1 VSILIKGITLNG
13 QRKDILIQGRTIQ
26 RIADSIEFPADTLI
40 SGERKAA
47 IPSFIN
53 GHTHAAMTLLRGYAD
68 DMHLQEWLEKK
79 IWVAEAHM
87 TEQDVYCGAKLACLE
102 MIKTGTTF
110 FNDMYWF
117 WKGTARAVQ
126 EMGIRA
132 AISAVFI
139 DFFDKQKAREQIQ
152 LNMKLFEESGEF
164 SDRITFTLGPHAIYT
179 VSEESLK
186 WAVDFARA
194 NKLLI
199 HIHLSE
205 TQREV
210 EDCIREKGMRPTEY
224 LEKIG
229 FLGPNVIACHGVY
242 LNHKEIVLLKKY
254 DVKVVHNPISN
265 MKLAVG
271 RAFPYARLKTA
282 GITISLGTDGC
293 SSNNNLD
300 MLESMKFASLL
311 QKYHH
316 KNTTALPARE
326 AFQMATI
333 NGAKAFGLN
342 CGEIKEGTLADIAL
356 IDLQRPELTPHFDLY
371 SDLTYSGNGSCV
383 DTLICDGK
391 LLMVNR
397 RVEDEEVILEDARRC
412 AFDLIRRASKS
423 NG

>member
-1 VSILIKGITLNG
+1 MSILIKGITLNG
-13 QRKDILIQGRTIQ
+13 QRKDILIQGSIIQ
-26 RIADSIEFPADTLI
+26 EVADSIELPADTRI
-40 SGERKAA
+40 SGEGKAA

-87 TEQDVYCGAKLACLE
+87 TEQDIYCGARLACLE

-117 WKGTARAVQ
+117 WRGTARAVQ

-139 DFFDKQKAREQIQ
+139 DFFDKQKAKEQIQ
-152 LNMKLFEESGEF
+152 LNMRLFEESGKF
-164 SDRITFTLGPHAIYT
+164 GDRITFTLGPHAIYT

-186 WAVDFARA
+186 WAFDFARA
-194 NKLLI
+194 NGLLI

-205 TQREV
+205 TQKEV
-210 EDCIREKGMRPTEY
+210 EDCIRAKGIRPTEY
-224 LEKIG
+224 LKQIG

-242 LNHKEIVLLKKY
+242 LNHKEILLLKKHE
-254 DVKVVHNPISN
+254 VKVVHNPISN

-271 RAFPYARLKTA
+271 RAFPYERLKTA

-316 KNTTALPARE
+316 KNTTVLPARE
-326 AFQMATI
+326 AFQMATM

-371 SDLTYSGNGSCV
+371 SDLAYSGNGACV

-397 RVEDEEVILEDARRC
+397 RVKDEETILEDARRC